1 MASALDAVPP
11 RTATAIALLTLIP
24 VALFGLTKLLYLSA
38 AITAI
43 NVVIIG
49 TCLYLIFS
57 PIEGGSHGHG
67 AEA

>member
-1 MASALDAVPP
+1 MASTLDAVPP
-11 RTATAIALLTLIP
+11 RTAVVIALLTLVP
-24 VALFGLTKLLYLSA
+24 VAAFGLTKLLYLSA
-38 AITAI
+38 AVTAI

-49 TCLYLIFS
+49 TCIYLLFS